1 MMRIK
6 DREKYAGIK
15 NILKAVTMLALICL
29 LPGCALTGKGHKEDA
44 VSGWNEGQDY
54 QGSQEESEDALDY
67 ELKTVKM
74 DQKEADDARGKLIA
88 QMEKCKGIYTAALA
102 EGSDEERKTSGGGKA
117 VSAGNDGT
125 VVVDGVI
132 FPEETVH
139 EMIET
144 AAADGCSITCGSRD
158 YNMTNYEKIDAAIRR
173 AEEGE
178 DAEAE
183 FYQINTIGVF
193 RYYRLEFHEKELT
206 VTFLSAS
213 FDEAMEIY
221 IQQME
226 KVAVYRWEYTKKGWL
241 IWEKALTRNQ
251 EMDMHIFYRI
261 LPLDVQCRDMM
272 EHYIVPV
279 SYLSN
284 NLFLEDWAEN
294 SLEKIEFNDLFDY
307 LYEMATGK
315 ILDEEVYSGG
325 IPKEEFEAVIQQ
337 YFDIRTEEIEAYAG
351 YDAAKGRYP
360 WSAVHALNRVQ
371 QIQPFPEVVRC
382 EEKEGGI
389 LKVYVEAI
397 YIEEGT
403 DYSFGH
409 MVTFRRTEDGRLV
422 YAGNQVDREN
432 ARLIPG
438 YRPRRE
444 LETR

>member
-102 EGSDEERKTSGGGKA
+102 EGGQA
-117 VSAGNDGT
+117 
-125 VVVDGVI
+125 VVDGVI

-139 EMIET
+139 EMIEA
-144 AAADGCSITCGSRD
+144 AAADGSSVTCGSRD

-178 DAEAE
+178 DAEVE

-193 RYYRLEFHEKELT
+193 RYYRLAFHEKELT

-213 FDEAMEIY
+213 FDEAMEVY

-226 KVAVYRWEYTKKGWL
+226 KIAVYRWEYTKKGWL

-261 LPLDVQCRDMM
+261 LPLDEQCRDMM

-284 NLFLEDWAEN
+284 NLFLEDWDEN

-315 ILDEEVYSGG
+315 TLDEEVYSGG
-325 IPKEEFEAVIQQ
+325 IPKEEFETVIQQ

-360 WSAVHALNRVQ
+360 WSAVHAVNRVQ

>member
-102 EGSDEERKTSGGGKA
+102 EGGQA
-117 VSAGNDGT
+117 
-125 VVVDGVI
+125 VVDGVI

-139 EMIET
+139 EMIEA
-144 AAADGCSITCGSRD
+144 AAADGSSVTCGSRD

-178 DAEAE
+178 DAEVE

-193 RYYRLEFHEKELT
+193 RYYRLAFHEKELT

-213 FDEAMEIY
+213 FDEAMEVY

-226 KVAVYRWEYTKKGWL
+226 KIAVYRWEYTKKGWL

-261 LPLDVQCRDMM
+261 LPLDEQCRDMM

-284 NLFLEDWAEN
+284 NLFLEDWDEN

-315 ILDEEVYSGG
+315 TLDEEVYSGG

-397 YIEEGT
+397 YIEEGP
-403 DYSFGH
+403 DYS
-409 MVTFRRTEDGRLV
+409 FRRTEDGRLV

>member
-1 MMRIK
+1 M
-6 DREKYAGIK
+6 
-15 NILKAVTMLALICL
+15 
-29 LPGCALTGKGHKEDA
+29 
-44 VSGWNEGQDY
+44 
-54 QGSQEESEDALDY
+54 
-67 ELKTVKM
+67 
-74 DQKEADDARGKLIA
+74 
-88 QMEKCKGIYTAALA
+88 
-102 EGSDEERKTSGGGKA
+102 
-117 VSAGNDGT
+117 
-125 VVVDGVI
+125 DGVI

-261 LPLDVQCRDMM
+261 LPLDEQCRDMM

>member
-102 EGSDEERKTSGGGKA
+102 EGGQA
-117 VSAGNDGT
+117 
-125 VVVDGVI
+125 VVDGVI

-139 EMIET
+139 EMIEA
-144 AAADGCSITCGSRD
+144 AAADGSSVTCGSRD

-178 DAEAE
+178 DAEVE

-193 RYYRLEFHEKELT
+193 RYYRLAFHEKELT

-213 FDEAMEIY
+213 FDEAMEVY

-226 KVAVYRWEYTKKGWL
+226 KIAVYRWEYTKKGWL

-261 LPLDVQCRDMM
+261 LPLDEQCRDMM

-284 NLFLEDWAEN
+284 NLFLEDWDEN

-315 ILDEEVYSGG
+315 TLDEEVYSGG

>member
-1 MMRIK
+1 MRIK

-29 LPGCALTGKGHKEDA
+29 LPGGALTGKGHKEDA

-102 EGSDEERKTSGGGKA
+102 EGGQA
-117 VSAGNDGT
+117 
-125 VVVDGVI
+125 VVDGVI

-139 EMIET
+139 EMIEA
-144 AAADGCSITCGSRD
+144 AAADGSSVTCGSRD

-178 DAEAE
+178 DAEVE

-193 RYYRLEFHEKELT
+193 RYYRLAFHEKELT

-213 FDEAMEIY
+213 FDEAMEVY

-226 KVAVYRWEYTKKGWL
+226 KIAVYRWEYTKKGWL

-261 LPLDVQCRDMM
+261 LPLDEQCRDMM

-284 NLFLEDWAEN
+284 NLFLEDWDEN

-315 ILDEEVYSGG
+315 TLDEEVYSGG